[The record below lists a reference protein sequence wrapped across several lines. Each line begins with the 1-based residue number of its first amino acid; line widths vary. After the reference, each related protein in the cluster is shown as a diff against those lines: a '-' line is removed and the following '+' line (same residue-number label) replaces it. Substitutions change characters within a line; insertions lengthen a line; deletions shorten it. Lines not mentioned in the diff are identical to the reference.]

1 MLMIFFRPLPVLADK
16 KSATDEV
23 KPLASSE
30 ATEKSVSDKVSEDN
44 TSLSFKQPTLKDR
57 LGMFPTC
64 NAVFDL
70 LGV

>member
-1 MLMIFFRPLPVLADK
+1 MICLRPLPVYDGVNRP
-16 KSATDEV
+16 SADEV
-23 KPLASSE
+23 NTLASSE
-30 ATEKSVSDKVSEDN
+30 ATEKSVSDKVSEEK